1 MKYLI
6 YLVLGICMILSVCM
20 AGCIFPLPSDQSDKP
35 SDYTEQIEL
44 VHTFVQSVGNDITA
58 LGSSLFAEADY
69 QADFAADSP
78 EIAASLSNLYVHSPS
93 SLSVYRITAD
103 NVVAAAAPKTA
114 MFPVG
119 YQIPSLE
126 FDPQNFFYPA
136 YQNICQRDTGE
147 FQMSVIV
154 PVYTRNGSYDGFLWY
169 FLDPMS
175 KILVIPARSELPR
188 DEVHAMIMDENG
200 VVLFSDDS
208 KDIGRNAISMAYASG
223 QYETAAVLEKMIST
237 KNGTATYSTYSY
249 GSLRYITLAAAWDTL
264 ETRVGPLTVVVGI
277 QTAERQ
283 LVPSPTSNTDK
294 TLEEFVQSAYLY
306 AVKNGKDATLA
317 AINDPN
323 GQFVTKEYAIT
334 AIDINGTL
342 LASAMMPGDIGE
354 NLIADTDGNGVP
366 TIRTLVQRA
375 KQGGGYGMYLCPN
388 HMQNQ
393 EIEVKLSYVVPI
405 DDTWFVSAGSYM
417 KEKARYVDP
426 ELNNAMIEYTRQ
438 VAQYAAVNGKD
449 ATITALNTP
458 NGPFY
463 SENIRLI
470 AINSTGIV
478 LARPYDTE
486 LIGNDA
492 AAAVDIYGGSFGRDL
507 MVLGNS
513 GGGMVYEYYPNRYT
527 GENDITLM
535 YVLPID
541 DTWFLAS
548 GITITA
554 ES

>member
-1 MKYLI
+1 MKYLVC
-6 YLVLGICMILSVCM
+6 LALGIFVVMSVCI
-20 AGCIFPLPSDQSDKP
+20 AGCILPLPSDQSDE
-35 SDYTEQIEL
+35 SGDYIEQIKL
-44 VHTFVQSVGNDITA
+44 VHIFTQSVGNSTSE
-58 LGSSLFAEADY
+58 LGNSLFAAAEY
-69 QADFAADSP
+69 QSDFAPDSP
-78 EIAASLSNLYVHSPS
+78 EVSASLSDLYVHNPS

-126 FDPQNFFYPA
+126 FDPQNFSTLA
-136 YQNICQRDTGE
+136 YQDICQRDTGE

-154 PVYTRNGSYDGFLWY
+154 PVYTRNGAYDGFLWY
-169 FLDPMS
+169 YLDPMS

-188 DEVHAMIMDENG
+188 DEVLAMILDENG
-200 VVLFSDDS
+200 VVLYSDDS
-208 KDIGRNAISMAYASG
+208 KNIGQNAISAARAFG
-223 QYETAAVLEKMIST
+223 QYETAAALEKMIST
-237 KNGTATYSTYSY
+237 KNGTTVYSTYSY
-249 GSLRYITLAAAWDTL
+249 GSMRYITLAAAWDTL
-264 ETRVGPLTVVVGI
+264 ETKTGPLTVVVGT
-277 QTAERQ
+277 QTAQQQ

-323 GQFVTKEYAIT
+323 GQFVTQEYAIT
-334 AIDINGTL
+334 AIDFNGTI
-342 LASAMMPGDIGE
+342 LASAMMPGDLGV
-354 NLIADTDGNGVP
+354 NLIANKDANGVP

-375 KQGGGYGMYLCPN
+375 KQGGGYGMYLCPS

-417 KEKARYVDP
+417 DEKAKYVDP
-426 ELNNAMIEYTRQ
+426 ELNNAMIEYTRH

-449 ATITALNTP
+449 ATIAALNTP
-458 NGPFY
+458 NGQFFDD
-463 SENIRLI
+463 NIKLV
-470 AINSTGIV
+470 AVDSTGIV
-478 LARPYDTE
+478 LARPYDPE
-486 LIGNDA
+486 LIGNNIA
-492 AAAVDIYGGSFGRDL
+492 SATDIYGGSFGRDL
-507 MVLGNS
+507 MVMANS
-513 GGGMVYEYYPNRYT
+513 GGGMVYEYYPNRDL
-527 GENDITLM
+527 GENQITLM

-541 DTWFLAS
+541 DTWFLVS
-548 GITITA
+548 GIAINA